1 MDGLATAAFGMNI
14 NSFGSEESLF
24 TIYAAELFKANP
36 VEMTMMML
44 KYLVPG
50 MDFVLE
56 TFNINIWKVSFI
68 LIMNVRTNISYFRRK
83 RPSSSM
89 MSSSQASKHE
99 GRDDRNGGMT

>member
-56 TFNINIWKVSFI
+56 TFNINIWKVTFLFVSERSNI
-68 LIMNVRTNISYFRRK
+68 ISYFRRE